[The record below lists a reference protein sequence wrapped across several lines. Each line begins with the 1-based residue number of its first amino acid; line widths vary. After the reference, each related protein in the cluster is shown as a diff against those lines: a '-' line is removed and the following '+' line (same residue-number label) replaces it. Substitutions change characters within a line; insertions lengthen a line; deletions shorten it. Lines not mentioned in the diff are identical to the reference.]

1 MKRQQ
6 LISLIQSLF
15 EDYLEEKF
23 YKHNKKVQDMLESG
37 AFVDLNSKP
46 QAKEINIYF
55 ADLMAKLAR
64 GVYEKMKEG
73 IVAEAITELDTLLE
87 SLLDD
92 EETEQVLTLMSSP
105 LGRKLARN
113 LDIFR
118 EVFAKQITALN
129 IEVFKLWNEPGVTE
143 QIDEFVRGITGE
155 EE

>member
-46 QAKEINIYF
+46 NAKQINIYV

-73 IVAEAITELDTLLE
+73 IVTEATTELD
-87 SLLDD
+87 SLLTGLLND
-92 EETEQVLTLMSSP
+92 EETEQVLNLMSSP

-118 EVFAKQITALN
+118 EVFAKQITTMN
-129 IEVFKLWNEPGVTE
+129 VEIFKLWNEPAVAE
-143 QIDEFVRGITGE
+143 QIDEYVREVTGDE
-155 EE
+155 E